1 MSLASVD
8 IPPEANVPPALE
20 KLGVD
25 PQTTLNCELLD
36 LNFGLEL
43 RWTLASSESDDE
55 PGGIILQL
63 VSRTASDRYLAF
75 GIRQP
80 KDTQSSEAF
89 SKNDNVRLFGLNYHS
104 LTSFQTLFLEML

>member
-8 IPPEANVPPALE
+8 IPAEANVPPALE

-43 RWTLASSESDDE
+43 RWTLAPSDGE
-55 PGGIILQL
+55 PGDIILQL

-80 KDTQSSEAF
+80 KDIQSSEAI
-89 SKNDNVRLFGLNYHS
+89 
-104 LTSFQTLFLEML
+104 SF